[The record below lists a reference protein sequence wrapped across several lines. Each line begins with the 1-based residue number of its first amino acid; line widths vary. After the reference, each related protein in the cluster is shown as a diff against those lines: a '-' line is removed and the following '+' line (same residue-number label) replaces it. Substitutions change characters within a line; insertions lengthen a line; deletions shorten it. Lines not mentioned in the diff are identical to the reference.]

1 MSIRPIKTKA
11 DHEAALAKIE
21 QLWDAAPGSAD
32 ADTLEVLAVLVD
44 AYENEHVDIPPPDPI
59 DAILFRMEQR
69 GIART
74 DLQEVLGVSRGR
86 LSEVLSGKRSLSKAM
101 IRRLVE
107 QLDIPAEILIQSGSA
122 IADERPLTRSQ

>member
-21 QLWDAAPGSAD
+21 KLWDAAPGSKD

-44 AYENEHVDIPPPDPI
+44 AYESEHVDIPLPDPI

-69 GIART
+69 GMART
-74 DLQEVLGVSRGR
+74 DLQEVLGVTRGR

-101 IRRLVE
+101 MCRLVD
-107 QLDIPAEILIQSGSA
+107 QLDIPAEILIQSS
-122 IADERPLTRSQ
+122 R